1 MDESHGTGV
10 SEPSVSLQIC
20 SIWPTS
26 GPPQMLFFSEPPS
39 PAHHASS
46 SCSSLWK
53 HFFFCGSKLL
63 RRFRRKKKK
72 LFHFKQDIPD
82 GSAGKESACDA
93 EDIGGTSLVP
103 GSGRSPEKGNGY
115 PLQCSCLENSTG
127 RGAWRPTAQS
137 VGKSQIWLSTQT
149 QRSRTLRLT
158 PQATIQCLS
167 SDKAGPP
174 RTILSTNCW
183 ALTEL
188 KHCVSMWFNPRNT
201 TLKQVLLSSL

>member
-26 GPPQMLFFSEPPS
+26 GPPQMLFFLEPPS

-63 RRFRRKKKK
+63 RIFRRKKKKK

-115 PLQCSCLENSTG
+115 PLQYSCLENSMG

-137 VGKSQIWLSTQT
+137 VGKSQIRLSTQT

-174 RTILSTNCW
+174 RTILATNC
-183 ALTEL
+183 
-188 KHCVSMWFNPRNT
+188 
-201 TLKQVLLSSL
+201 